1 MIIIRPETNRDIPV
15 IEALI
20 LIAFKDHP
28 HQDPQKGTVE
38 HLIIYQLRQTN
49 ALTISLVAT
58 EDNQVVGHI
67 AFSPITIDG
76 KDQNWFVLAPVSVL
90 PSHQNQGIGKALI
103 QAGLQQ
109 LKDQNANGCVVLGEP
124 DYYQKFGFQAQNAL
138 VVDGVPQEYFMAKT
152 LCAEKIPQGKVQFHP
167 AFSV

>member
-1 MIIIRPETNRDIPV
+1 MITIRPETHRDIPI
-15 IEALI
+15 IEALT

-38 HLIIYQLRQTN
+38 HLIIYQLRQAK

-67 AFSPITIDG
+67 AFSPITIDA
-76 KDQNWFVLAPVSVL
+76 KDDKWFVLAPVSVL
-90 PSHQNQGIGKALI
+90 PSHQKQGIGKALI

-138 VVDGVPQEYFMAKT
+138 VVDGVPQEYFMAQT
-152 LCAEKIPQGKVQFHP
+152 LCAKTIPQGAVQFHP